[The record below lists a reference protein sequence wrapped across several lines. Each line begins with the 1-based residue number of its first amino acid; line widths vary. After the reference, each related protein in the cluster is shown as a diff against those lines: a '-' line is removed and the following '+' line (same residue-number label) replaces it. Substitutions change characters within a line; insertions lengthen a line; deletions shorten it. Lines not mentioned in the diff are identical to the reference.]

1 MRHEAGPRG
10 PATERGVTPIEL
22 NRVKATGIVRRVD
35 ELGRVTIPR
44 NIRQKLEIAENTVME
59 IFIGE
64 NDEVIFRPLREESGP
79 R

>member
-10 PATERGVTPIEL
+10 PATEKGVTAIEL